1 MTRYNTSKAGGMN
14 FTPAQQF
21 QMNDPEKYRYKRE
34 QAIASNWTDER
45 GNKIRKIKD
54 TWWFVNS
61 TSSTSTN
68 YLLHIHEDATF
79 YLEKPNTSTAELT
92 RYNHPSRLKNPFT
105 GKKIP
110 IRGRIECECKSFI
123 YSKLKPRCCKH
134 TIELARRFFGE
145 KSMQYLSL
153 TSAVKYKVTEEHS
166 GDEWCNHLA
175 KVETMD
181 YYEGKM
187 KPKKYHTHAEKILA
201 QQEGKWK

>member
-1 MTRYNTSKAGGMN
+1 MTRYNTARAGGMN

-21 QMNDPEKYRYKRE
+21 QKREPEMYRYHRE
-34 QAIASNWTDER
+34 QAIASNWTNER

-54 TWWFVNS
+54 TWCFVNS

-68 YLLHIHEDATF
+68 YLLHVHEDATF
-79 YLEKPNTSTAELT
+79 YLEQEKPNPSTG
-92 RYNHPSRLKNPFT
+92 R
-105 GKKIP
+105 KIP

-145 KSMQYLSL
+145 KSLQYLSL
-153 TSAVKYKVTEEHS
+153 VNAREHELTSQHS

-175 KVETMD
+175 KVEQME
-181 YYEGKM
+181 YYEGKIAEVHL
-187 KPKKYHTHAEKILA
+187 PTTQERYKKELA
-201 QQEGKWK
+201 KATEEVRQIK